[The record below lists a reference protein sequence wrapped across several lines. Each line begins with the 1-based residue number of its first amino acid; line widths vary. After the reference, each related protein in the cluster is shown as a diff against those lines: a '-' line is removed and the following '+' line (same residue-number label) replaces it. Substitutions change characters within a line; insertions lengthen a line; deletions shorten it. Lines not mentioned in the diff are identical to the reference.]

1 MIRRPPR
8 STRPDTLFPYTTLF
22 RSRPT
27 FFSWLGVSPYLTR
40 AANLK
45 TIDFISKSTEGQAE
59 VVFNYLSSPAAAAR
73 TKGLGKRLEPRGS
86 REPFRSYFEPGEV
99 RSGAA
104 SCGFGVVEA
113 IGHGAMVLRY
123 CAGRADPQPHATGF
137 RTHTF

>member
-1 MIRRPPR
+1 MERDYLAE
-8 STRPDTLFPYTTLF
+8 SLCQSWLD

-104 SCGFGVVEA
+104 SCGFGVDRKSTRMNSS
-113 IGHGAMVLRY
+113 H
-123 CAGRADPQPHATGF
+123 
-137 RTHTF
+137 

>member
-1 MIRRPPR
+1 MRI
-8 STRPDTLFPYTTLF
+8 SDWSSDVCSSDL
-22 RSRPT
+22 
-27 FFSWLGVSPYLTR
+27 
-40 AANLK
+40 LK

-104 SCGFGVVEA
+104 SCGFGVVED
-113 IGHGAMVLRY
+113 IGPGESSDERRVGKEWVSTCRS
-123 CAGRADPQPHATGF
+123 RRSPEP
-137 RTHTF
+137 

>member
-1 MIRRPPR
+1 MRI
-8 STRPDTLFPYTTLF
+8 SDWSSDVCSSDL
-22 RSRPT
+22 
-27 FFSWLGVSPYLTR
+27 
-40 AANLK
+40 LK

-104 SCGFGVVEA
+104 SCGFGVVED
-113 IGHGAMVLRY
+113 IGPGAMVMRY
-123 CAGRADPQPHATGF
+123 CAGRADPLHPRPSF
-137 RTHTF
+137 RIAHLCKRRSEEHTSELQS